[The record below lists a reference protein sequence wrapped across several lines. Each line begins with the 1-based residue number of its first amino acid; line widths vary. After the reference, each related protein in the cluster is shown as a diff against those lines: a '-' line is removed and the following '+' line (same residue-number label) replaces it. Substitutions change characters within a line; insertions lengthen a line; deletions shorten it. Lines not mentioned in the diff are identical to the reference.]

1 MTNVTLYPC
10 WTALQAAEAN
20 PSADA
25 AAFVSQT
32 SALYQYANH
41 TSKFWSQSFMF
52 LLLLFQGT
60 GTSHCSEL
68 LFVGFLTIAAILLEY
83 SNINSWG
90 LFQGVFVWFFLVE
103 SKYFQV
109 FSYQRDL
116 SLVNSESN
124 LNCIPCQSLLIWVAV
139 GARRP
144 HMFWQVNGE
153 MIWETARQADTVIKQ
168 PARDSVPILWGN
180 FLQNVPDLLSRRW

>member
-1 MTNVTLYPC
+1 MWHCTPAELLCRQLKPIHQQMQQHLFLKHLLCINMQITPADSDLKASCFCCCCCFKELEPA
-10 WTALQAAEAN
+10 TA
-20 PSADA
+20 
-25 AAFVSQT
+25 
-32 SALYQYANH
+32 
-41 TSKFWSQSFMF
+41 QSYF
-52 LLLLFQGT
+52 LLDFWLLLQYSWNIQILTREGY
-60 GTSHCSEL
+60 SKE
-68 LFVGFLTIAAILLEY
+68 FL
-83 SNINSWG
+83 G
-90 LFQGVFVWFFLVE
+90 FFLVE

-116 SLVNSESN
+116 SMVNSESN

>member
-10 WTALQAAEAN
+10 WTPLQAAEAN

-25 AAFVSQT
+25 AAFVSST

-41 TSKFWSQSFMF
+41 TRRFWSQSLMF

-68 LFVGFLTIAAILLEY
+68 LCIWFLTIAAILLEY

-90 LFQGVFVWFFLVE
+90 LFQGVFLGVLVFFFFGGIE
-103 SKYFQV
+103 V

-116 SLVNSESN
+116 SLVNSESD
-124 LNCIPCQSLLIWVAV
+124 LNCIPCQSLLIRVAV

-144 HMFWQVNGE
+144 HMFWQGNGK
-153 MIWETARQADTVIKQ
+153 MTWKTARQADTVIK
-168 PARDSVPILWGN
+168 
-180 FLQNVPDLLSRRW
+180 